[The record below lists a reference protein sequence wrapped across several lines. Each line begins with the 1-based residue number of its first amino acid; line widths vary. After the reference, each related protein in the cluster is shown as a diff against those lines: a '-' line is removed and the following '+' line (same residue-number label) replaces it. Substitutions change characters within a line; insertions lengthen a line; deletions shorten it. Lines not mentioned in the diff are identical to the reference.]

1 MTPAHPSPKRL
12 SGPAAV
18 RSVPSAPIVR
28 SVPIDAS
35 APITRLVTVIALLA
49 GFSGLLAQPGP
60 VQAQESRPAA
70 AVAAPDEETFKPES
84 GQSGKDVIWVPTPD
98 DLVQA
103 MLDMVRLKPGDL
115 HYDLGSGDGKIAIA
129 AARRGARSVG
139 IEYNADMVGLSRRN
153 AARAGLG
160 DQVSFVQGDIFETD
174 FSKAD
179 VITLYLL
186 PTLNLRLRPTIL
198 AMKPGTRIA
207 SHQFSMGD
215 WEPDQRVSLSG
226 RDALGWVVPARI
238 SGAWEVTIDGEAR
251 PVRLTVN
258 QHYQKFQGTAAW
270 GGAPAD
276 FDGGRI
282 DGAKVNFSVTDASGG
297 VHQFVAE
304 AREDGRM
311 SGTVK
316 DAKGG
321 LRPFRATR
329 TMTVTRL
336 PGAANTL

>member
-1 MTPAHPSPKRL
+1 MTPAFPSLDRPRGAATAL
-12 SGPAAV
+12 PARPAVLAALFAAVLAALFAGSLVLPGPA
-18 RSVPSAPIVR
+18 SAQ
-28 SVPIDAS
+28 DA
-35 APITRLVTVIALLA
+35 
-49 GFSGLLAQPGP
+49 
-60 VQAQESRPAA
+60 RPAA
-70 AVAAPDEETFKPES
+70 AAAPASPVDDESFKPES

-103 MLDMVRLKPGDL
+103 MLDMARVKAGDI

-129 AARRGARSVG
+129 AAKRGARSVG
-139 IEYNADMVGLSRRN
+139 IEYNGDMVGLSRRN
-153 AARAGLG
+153 AARAGVG
-160 DQVSFVQGDIFETD
+160 DQVTFVQGDIFETD

-198 AMKPGTRIA
+198 AMKPGTRVA

-226 RDALGWVVPARI
+226 RDALAWVVPARI
-238 SGAWEVTIDGEAR
+238 AGTWEVIVDGETT
-251 PVRLTVN
+251 PIRLTVN

-276 FDGGRI
+276 FEGGRI
-282 DGAKVNFSVTDASGG
+282 DGARVGFSVTDAQGG
-297 VHQFVAE
+297 VHQFVANAAE
-304 AREDGRM
+304 ADRM
-311 SGTVK
+311 SGAVT

-321 LRPFRATR
+321 QRNFRATR
-329 TMTVTRL
+329 TTTVTGL
-336 PGAANTL
+336 TGAVNAL